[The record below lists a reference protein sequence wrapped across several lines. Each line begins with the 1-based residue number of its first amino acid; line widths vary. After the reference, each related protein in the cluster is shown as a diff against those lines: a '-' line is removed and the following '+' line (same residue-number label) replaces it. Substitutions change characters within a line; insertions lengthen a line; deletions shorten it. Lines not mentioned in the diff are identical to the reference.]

1 MINLEE
7 MSLMKI
13 RYMLSELWIAFGFP
27 IIVLG
32 IIILVYYFSKKRMK
46 KNVFFYK
53 IFTYIKISSCI
64 IFICFIIIEALII
77 NYPKY
82 NRNSDDYIIVLGA
95 GLDNGGVP
103 NLILRE
109 RLDIAIK
116 CTKENLAQ
124 YIVLSGGQGTDES
137 TSEAQAMSEYLQAK
151 GIEKNKIILEDK
163 SRDTNEN
170 LKYSKEKIEEFSN
183 KSISDIKVK
192 IVTTDFHAFRSSI
205 LAKKNGYKNFDNY
218 SSTMPWYFV
227 PSTYARE
234 SIAVIKSILFDK

>member
-1 MINLEE
+1 
-7 MSLMKI
+7 MKI

-32 IIILVYYFSKKRMK
+32 IIILVYYFSKKIMK
-46 KNVFFYK
+46 KNMFFYK
-53 IFTYIKISSCI
+53 IFRYIKISSCI

-116 CTKENLAQ
+116 CMKENLAQ

-170 LKYSKEKIEEFSN
+170 LKYSKEKIEEFSS

-205 LAKKNGYKNFDNY
+205 LAKKNGYKSFDNY

-227 PSTYARE
+227 PSTYAME

>member
-1 MINLEE
+1 
-7 MSLMKI
+7 MKI

-53 IFTYIKISSCI
+53 IFRYIKISSCI

-170 LKYSKEKIEEFSN
+170 LKYSKEKIEEFSG

-234 SIAVIKSILFDK
+234 SIAVIKSALFDK

>member
-1 MINLEE
+1 

-32 IIILVYYFSKKRMK
+32 IIILVYYFSKKIMK
-46 KNVFFYK
+46 KNMFFYK
-53 IFTYIKISSCI
+53 IFRCIKISSCI
-64 IFICFIIIEALII
+64 IFICFIIIEVLII

-116 CTKENLAQ
+116 CMKENLAQ

-234 SIAVIKSILFDK
+234 SIAVIKSTLFDK

>member
-1 MINLEE
+1 
-7 MSLMKI
+7 MKI

-53 IFTYIKISSCI
+53 IFRYIKISSCI

>member
-1 MINLEE
+1 
-7 MSLMKI
+7 MKI

-32 IIILVYYFSKKRMK
+32 IIILGYYFSKKRMK
-46 KNVFFYK
+46 KNMFFYK
-53 IFTYIKISSCI
+53 IFRYIKISSCI

-116 CTKENLAQ
+116 CMKENLAQ

-234 SIAVIKSILFDK
+234 SIAVIKSALFDK

>member
-1 MINLEE
+1 
-7 MSLMKI
+7 MKI

-32 IIILVYYFSKKRMK
+32 IIILVYYFSKKIMK
-46 KNVFFYK
+46 KNMFFYK
-53 IFTYIKISSCI
+53 IFRYIKISSCI

-116 CTKENLAQ
+116 CMKENLAQ
-124 YIVLSGGQGTDES
+124 YIVLSGGQGADES

-170 LKYSKEKIEEFSN
+170 LKYSKEKIEEFSSR
-183 KSISDIKVK
+183 SISDIKVK

-218 SSTMPWYFV
+218 SSAMPWYFV

-234 SIAVIKSILFDK
+234 SIAVIKSILLDK

>member
-1 MINLEE
+1 
-7 MSLMKI
+7 MKI

-46 KNVFFYK
+46 KNMFFYK
-53 IFTYIKISSCI
+53 IFRYIKISSCI

-116 CTKENLAQ
+116 CMKENLAQ

>member
-1 MINLEE
+1 
-7 MSLMKI
+7 MKI

-32 IIILVYYFSKKRMK
+32 IIILVYYFSKKIMK
-46 KNVFFYK
+46 KNMFFYK
-53 IFTYIKISSCI
+53 IFRYIKISSCI

-116 CTKENLAQ
+116 CMKENLAQ
-124 YIVLSGGQGTDES
+124 YIVLSGGQGADES

-183 KSISDIKVK
+183 KPISDIKVK

-205 LAKKNGYKNFDNY
+205 LAKKNGYRSFDNY

>member
-1 MINLEE
+1 
-7 MSLMKI
+7 MKI

-32 IIILVYYFSKKRMK
+32 IIILVYYFSKKIMK
-46 KNVFFYK
+46 KNMFFYK
-53 IFTYIKISSCI
+53 IFRYIKISSCI

-116 CTKENLAQ
+116 CMKENLAQ

-170 LKYSKEKIEEFSN
+170 LKYSKEKIEESSS

-192 IVTTDFHAFRSSI
+192 IVTTDFHAFRSSV

-234 SIAVIKSILFDK
+234 SIAVIKSILLDK

>member
-1 MINLEE
+1 
-7 MSLMKI
+7 MKI

-32 IIILVYYFSKKRMK
+32 IIILVYYFSKKIMK
-46 KNVFFYK
+46 KNMFFYK
-53 IFTYIKISSCI
+53 IFRYIKISSCI

-116 CTKENLAQ
+116 CMKENLAQ
-124 YIVLSGGQGTDES
+124 YIVLSGGQGADES

-170 LKYSKEKIEEFSN
+170 LKYSKEKIEEFGN
-183 KSISDIKVK
+183 KPISDIKVK

-205 LAKKNGYKNFDNY
+205 LAKKNGYRSFDNY

>member
-1 MINLEE
+1 
-7 MSLMKI
+7 MKI

-32 IIILVYYFSKKRMK
+32 IIILVYYFSKKIMK
-46 KNVFFYK
+46 KNMFFYK
-53 IFTYIKISSCI
+53 IFRYIKISSCI

-116 CTKENLAQ
+116 CMKENLAQ
-124 YIVLSGGQGTDES
+124 YIVLSGGQGADES

-170 LKYSKEKIEEFSN
+170 LKYSKEKIEEFSS

-234 SIAVIKSILFDK
+234 SIAVIKSILLDK

>member
-1 MINLEE
+1 
-7 MSLMKI
+7 
-13 RYMLSELWIAFGFP
+13 MLSELWIAFGFP

-53 IFTYIKISSCI
+53 IFRYIKISSCI

>member
-32 IIILVYYFSKKRMK
+32 IIILVYYFSKKIMK
-46 KNVFFYK
+46 KNMFFYK
-53 IFTYIKISSCI
+53 IFRYIKISSCI

-116 CTKENLAQ
+116 CMKENLAQ
-124 YIVLSGGQGTDES
+124 YIVLSGGQGADES

-183 KSISDIKVK
+183 KPISDIKVK

-205 LAKKNGYKNFDNY
+205 LAKKNGYRSFDNY

>member
-1 MINLEE
+1 
-7 MSLMKI
+7 MKI

-46 KNVFFYK
+46 KNVFFIK
-53 IFTYIKISSCI
+53 IFRYIKISSCI

-95 GLDNGGVP
+95 GIDNGGVP

>member
-1 MINLEE
+1 
-7 MSLMKI
+7 MKI

-53 IFTYIKISSCI
+53 TFRYIKISSCI

>member
-1 MINLEE
+1 
-7 MSLMKI
+7 MKI

-32 IIILVYYFSKKRMK
+32 IIILVYYFSKKIMK
-46 KNVFFYK
+46 KNMFFYK
-53 IFTYIKISSCI
+53 IFRYIKISSCI

-116 CTKENLAQ
+116 CMKENLAQ

-170 LKYSKEKIEEFSN
+170 LKYSKEKIEEFSS

-205 LAKKNGYKNFDNY
+205 LAKKNGYKSFDNY

>member
-1 MINLEE
+1 M
-7 MSLMKI
+7 
-13 RYMLSELWIAFGFP
+13 
-27 IIVLG
+27 
-32 IIILVYYFSKKRMK
+32 
-46 KNVFFYK
+46 
-53 IFTYIKISSCI
+53 
-64 IFICFIIIEALII
+64 EALII

-116 CTKENLAQ
+116 CMKENLAQ

>member
-1 MINLEE
+1 
-7 MSLMKI
+7 MKI
-13 RYMLSELWIAFGFP
+13 RYVLSELWIAFGFP
-27 IIVLG
+27 SIILG
-32 IIILVYYFSKKRMK
+32 IIILAYYFSKKRIK
-46 KNVFFYK
+46 ENIVSCK
-53 IFTYIKISSCI
+53 IFRYVKISSCI

-95 GLDNGGVP
+95 GLDHGVVP

-116 CTKENLAQ
+116 CMKENLAK

-137 TSEAQAMSEYLQAK
+137 ISEAQAMSEYLQAK

-183 KSISDIKVK
+183 KPISDIKVK
-192 IVTTDFHAFRSSI
+192 IVTTDFHAFRSSV

-234 SIAVIKSILFDK
+234 STAVIKSILLDK

>member
-1 MINLEE
+1 
-7 MSLMKI
+7 MKI

-32 IIILVYYFSKKRMK
+32 IIILVYYFSKKIMK
-46 KNVFFYK
+46 KNMFFYK
-53 IFTYIKISSCI
+53 IFRYIKISSCI

-116 CTKENLAQ
+116 CMKENLAQ

-170 LKYSKEKIEEFSN
+170 LKYSKEKIEESSS

-192 IVTTDFHAFRSSI
+192 IVTTDFHAFRSSV

>member
-1 MINLEE
+1 
-7 MSLMKI
+7 MKI

-32 IIILVYYFSKKRMK
+32 IIILVYYFSKKIMK
-46 KNVFFYK
+46 KNMFFYK
-53 IFTYIKISSCI
+53 IFRYIKISSCI

-116 CTKENLAQ
+116 CMKENLAQ
-124 YIVLSGGQGTDES
+124 YIVLSGGQGADES

-170 LKYSKEKIEEFSN
+170 LKYSKEKIEEFSSR
-183 KSISDIKVK
+183 SISDIKVK

-234 SIAVIKSILFDK
+234 SIAVIKSILLDK

>member
-46 KNVFFYK
+46 KNMFFYK
-53 IFTYIKISSCI
+53 IFRYIKISSCI

-116 CTKENLAQ
+116 CMKENLAQ

>member
-1 MINLEE
+1 
-7 MSLMKI
+7 MKI

-53 IFTYIKISSCI
+53 IFRYIKISSCI

-95 GLDNGGVP
+95 GIDNGGVP

>member
-1 MINLEE
+1 
-7 MSLMKI
+7 MKI

-32 IIILVYYFSKKRMK
+32 IIILVYYFSKKKMK
-46 KNVFFYK
+46 ENMFFYK
-53 IFTYIKISSCI
+53 IFRYIKISSCI

-77 NYPKY
+77 SYPKY

-116 CTKENLAQ
+116 CMKENLAQ
-124 YIVLSGGQGTDES
+124 YIVLSGGQGIDES
-137 TSEAQAMSEYLQAK
+137 TSEAQAMSEYLQAR

-183 KSISDIKVK
+183 KPISDIKVK

-205 LAKKNGYKNFDNY
+205 LAKKKGYKNFDNY
-218 SSTMPWYFV
+218 SSNMPWYFA
-227 PSTYARE
+227 PSTYVRE